1 MSTLSTKHLPLLFN
15 IIGFQTVWFL
25 CVYGAAH
32 NSIVPGLIA
41 STAFALAVTLLSTDR
56 KRDLI
61 TLALALP
68 VGFIM
73 DSALAKSGLITFSY
87 ALPSENWA
95 PMWIMCLWLGFS
107 FTLNHSLQ
115 SIYAKPSAIFF
126 FGFLGAPLAYSI
138 AAYKF
143 SAMTFNGGI
152 LSALLAIACVWG
164 FGLMALQY
172 LNTRLSPTKDVSA

>member
-1 MSTLSTKHLPLLFN
+1 MKILSTKNLPLLFN

-32 NSIVPGLIA
+32 NSFVPGLIA
-41 STAFALAVTLLSTDR
+41 GTAFALAVTLLSTDR

-87 ALPSENWA
+87 AVPSANWA
-95 PMWIMCLWLGFS
+95 PVWIMCLWLGFS

-115 SIYAKPSAIFF
+115 SIYAKPLAIFL

-143 SAMTFNGGI
+143 GAMTFNADV
-152 LSALLAIACVWG
+152 LTALIAIACVWG
-164 FGLMALQY
+164 FGLLALRH
-172 LNTRLSPTKDVSA
+172 LNIRLSPSKEVST

>member
-1 MSTLSTKHLPLLFN
+1 MSILSTKYLPLLFN

-32 NSIVPGLIA
+32 SSIVPGLIA
-41 STAFALAVTLLSTDR
+41 GTTFALAVTLLSTDR

-73 DSALAKSGLITFSY
+73 DSALAKSGLITFSH
-87 ALPSENWA
+87 ALPAENWA

-107 FTLNHSLQ
+107 FTLNHSLK
-115 SIYAKPSAIFF
+115 SIYAKPSAIFL
-126 FGFLGAPLAYSI
+126 FGFLGAPVAYSI

-143 SAMTFNGGI
+143 GAMTFNGDVT
-152 LSALLAIACVWG
+152 SALIAIACVWG
-164 FGLMALQY
+164 LGLLALQY
-172 LNTRLSPTKDVSA
+172 LNTWLSPTKDVSA

>member
-1 MSTLSTKHLPLLFN
+1 MSILNTKYLPLLFN

-32 NSIVPGLIA
+32 NSIVPSLIA
-41 STAFALAVTLLSTDR
+41 STAFALAVTWLSTER

-68 VGFIM
+68 MGFIM
-73 DSALAKSGLITFSY
+73 DSSLAKSGLMTFSY
-87 ALPSENWA
+87 ALPYQGWA
-95 PMWIMCLWLGFS
+95 PAWIMCLWLGFS

-115 SIYAKPSAIFF
+115 SIYAKPLAIFL

-143 SAMTFNGGI
+143 GAMTFNGNV
-152 LSALLAIACVWG
+152 LSALIAIACVWG

>member
-1 MSTLSTKHLPLLFN
+1 MSNLSTKHLPLLFN

-25 CVYGAAH
+25 CVYGASH
-32 NSIVPGLIA
+32 NTIVPGLIA
-41 STAFALAVTLLSTDR
+41 ATAFALAVTLLSTDR

-73 DSALAKSGLITFSY
+73 DSALAKSGLITFSH
-87 ALPSENWA
+87 ALPSEHWA
-95 PMWIMCLWLGFS
+95 PVWIMCLWLGFS

-115 SIYAKPSAIFF
+115 SIYAKPFAIFL

-143 SAMTFNGGI
+143 GAMAFNGDA
-152 LSALLAIACVWG
+152 LSALITIACVWG